1 MKGDVAA
8 FKEYKPCAIKT
19 MQYSKR
25 HCFWTVVGVLTY
37 LLDIGT
43 DVWVAFQYFMDGRYA
58 WFALTLLFV
67 VSATVT
73 IQIFSYSWFKDDRE
87 RERGEETQEE
97 REAPGHCIFL
107 LHLLQMGIFTRYIW
121 LLGKG
126 LKAMKSRC
134 SVSYQGNN
142 IHCVAFAEAA
152 DVSMLRLFETFLE
165 SVPQLVLQLYI
176 ILEYGNIITIQYIT
190 ILTSFFSIA
199 WATVDYQRCLRRS
212 LHYKEEMQA
221 GLSTVVY
228 LLYKLFTVTS
238 RVLSIILLTILN
250 VVWTS
255 ALVVVWLFGTLWA
268 FRQKTTF
275 CTSKTLEVFYRMIV
289 GVFLVFTFFNVKGQ
303 NTKVSMTIYYILSA
317 LQTLFI
323 MLVIYFLKPSAQR
336 TDYFF
341 PICITVMCTF
351 VLGII
356 CLVLYYKFFHPKKYC
371 VVEPDE
377 VDGLEV
383 GASRQ
388 KPSRMNTF
396 VQQ

>member
-1 MKGDVAA
+1 
-8 FKEYKPCAIKT
+8 

-107 LHLLQMGIFTRYIW
+107 LHLLQMGIFTRLHHPTKALTRGCLW
-121 LLGKG
+121 RSKLNEDTENLVETRTLSHVGSTKRLL
-126 LKAMKSRC
+126 
-134 SVSYQGNN
+134 
-142 IHCVAFAEAA
+142 AA